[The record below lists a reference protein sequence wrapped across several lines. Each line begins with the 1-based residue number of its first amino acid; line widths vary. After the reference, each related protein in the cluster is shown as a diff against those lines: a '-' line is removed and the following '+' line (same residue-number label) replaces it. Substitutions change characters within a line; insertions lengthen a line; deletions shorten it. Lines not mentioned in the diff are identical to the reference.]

1 MQTINSS
8 FSNVALGTSNNVPV
22 NPAQLKNKV
31 NAITGKQVSEKQ
43 DKPVKSE
50 QFSNSSKQVE
60 QNEAKPAQ
68 QKQSFKLDEATIAF
82 LESNQQQ
89 NYQEKNYQEQGQLVQ
104 KNDSIANFSSVNESI
119 DKDIIKESVSSQN
132 KTAVSSYQQIDNL
145 AQRESVQQLL
155 GIDLY
160 A

>member
-8 FSNVALGTSNNVPV
+8 FNNIALGTGNNVPV
-22 NPAQLKNKV
+22 NPAQVKNKV
-31 NAITGKQVSEKQ
+31 NAITGKQVTEKQLVERQ
-43 DKPVKSE
+43 DKPVKAE

-68 QKQSFKLDEATIAF
+68 QKQNFKLDEAAIAF

-89 NYQEKNYQEQGQLVQ
+89 SQLVQ
-104 KNDSIANFSSVNESI
+104 KNEMTANFSSANESI
-119 DKDIIKESVSSQN
+119 TKDITKESISSQN
-132 KTAVSSYQQIDNL
+132 QTAVSSYQQVGNL